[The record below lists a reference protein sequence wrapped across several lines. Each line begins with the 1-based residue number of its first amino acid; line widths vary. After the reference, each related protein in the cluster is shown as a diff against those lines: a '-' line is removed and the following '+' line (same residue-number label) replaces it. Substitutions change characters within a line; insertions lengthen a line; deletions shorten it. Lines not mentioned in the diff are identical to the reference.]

1 MFGKEKGWKQK
12 QNKEKNLFFLLL
24 ELLLER
30 KNGKR
35 QF

>member
-1 MFGKEKGWKQK
+1 MFERKRVLLEAKTIERKI
-12 QNKEKNLFFLLL
+12 FFPL

-30 KNGKR
+30 KNGER